1 MRFQGAKKVHYDSG
15 PNMTPLVDIVMVIL
29 IFLMLAGS
37 FNTLEHYLVSDVPL
51 QAKGVGAKPPEG
63 AVFPTKF
70 TINVSQQGPT
80 YIVKAGNFASVKD
93 TDVRR
98 ACDQLTVQLKDQ
110 YRNFKDAGIKM
121 SDVQIIIY
129 PEQNVTLDG
138 LVPAFE
144 AAQNAGFSKVG
155 FGVNAK

>member
-1 MRFQGAKKVHYDSG
+1 MKFQGAQKIHYNSG
-15 PNMTPLVDIVMVIL
+15 PNMTPLVDITMVIL

-51 QAKGVGAKPPEG
+51 QAKGVGSKPPAG

-70 TINVSQQGPT
+70 TINVSEQGPN

-93 TDVRR
+93 TDPRR
-98 ACDQLTVQLKDQ
+98 ACDQLTAQLKNQ
-110 YRNFKDAGIKM
+110 YKNFKEAGVKM
-121 SDVQIIIY
+121 DDVQIIIY

-144 AAQNAGFSKVG
+144 AAQNAGFAKVG
-155 FGVNAK
+155 FGLNTK

>member
-1 MRFQGAKKVHYDSG
+1 MKFQGAQKIHYNSG
-15 PNMTPLVDIVMVIL
+15 PNMTPLVDITMVIL

-51 QAKGVGAKPPEG
+51 QAKGVGSKPPEG

-70 TINVSQQGPT
+70 TINVSERGPE

-93 TDVRR
+93 ADPRR
-98 ACDQLTVQLKDQ
+98 ACDLLTLQLKDQ
-110 YRNFKDAGIKM
+110 YKNFKDAGVKM
-121 SDVQIIIY
+121 EDVQIIIY

-144 AAQNAGFSKVG
+144 AAQNAGFAKVG
-155 FGVNAK
+155 FGLNTK

>member
-1 MRFQGAKKVHYDSG
+1 MKIQYSKKVHYDSG

-37 FNTLEHYLVSDVPL
+37 FNSMDHYLVSDVPM

-63 AVFPTKF
+63 TIFPTKF
-70 TINVSQQGPT
+70 TINVSQEGPVYT
-80 YIVKAGNFASVKD
+80 VKAGNFASVKD
-93 TDVRR
+93 TDARR
-98 ACDQLTVQLKDQ
+98 ACDQLTQQLRNQ
-110 YRNFKDAGIKM
+110 YNSFKDAGVKM

-129 PEQNVTLDG
+129 PQQNVTLDG

-144 AAQNAGFSKVG
+144 AAQKAGFSKIG
-155 FGVNAK
+155 FGVNTK